1 MSDYI
6 LCHHGIKG
14 QKWGVRRF
22 QKKDGS
28 LTPAG
33 KKRYGETWGK
43 EKELY
48 SQYKT
53 EKKAAGSR
61 AERKAA
67 KKRYESNLED
77 LYDKNYRMK
86 GDNLEGVLGTF
97 NYYSDR
103 HNFGP
108 KGVARINDRMNAGDS
123 YSKAYTKELVRTT
136 VTGYAVATAILAA
149 PAVAT
154 AATNSFKG
162 YANEKAIQ
170 KAQKGLTRIGTFQY
184 EHVAKNV
191 YQKVMK

>member
-33 KKRYGETWGK
+33 KKRYGETWEK
-43 EKELY
+43 EKELK
-48 SQYKT
+48 SQYKA

-61 AERKAA
+61 VERRAA
-67 KKRYESNLED
+67 KKRYESNVED
-77 LYDKNYRMK
+77 LYDKNYKMK
-86 GDNLEGVLGTF
+86 GDNVRSVVGTYNF
-97 NYYSDR
+97 YDDR
-103 HNFGP
+103 HKFGK

-123 YSKAYTKELVRTT
+123 YAKAYAKELVRSTA
-136 VTGYAVATAILAA
+136 TGYALATAMLAT

-154 AATNSFKG
+154 AATNSFKN

-170 KAQKGLTRIGTFQY
+170 KAQKGLARIGTFQY